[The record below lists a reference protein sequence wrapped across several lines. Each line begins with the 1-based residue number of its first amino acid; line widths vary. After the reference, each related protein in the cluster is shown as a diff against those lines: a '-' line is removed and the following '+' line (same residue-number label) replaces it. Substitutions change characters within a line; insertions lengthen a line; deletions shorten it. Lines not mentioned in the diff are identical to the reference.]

1 MRILCVMTALMTMF
15 LAIAQVQAAPQ
26 PSTYPYVFRIQVM
39 LDRVGIS
46 PGVID
51 GHMGANTKRALAKF
65 QRLSKK
71 AQPVVKPVTYYRIT
85 ATDVAGPFTKIPADI
100 MQTAAL
106 PALGYKSLL
115 EALAERFHTTPA
127 LLKQLNP
134 DARFTEGEEVTVPNV
149 VAMVM
154 PAVPPKTTAT
164 KPTVRRDIVV
174 TVTKSTSVL
183 TVTNASDRLVFY
195 APVTTGSK
203 HDPLPI
209 GEWKVNGVHYSPI
222 FRYNPSLF
230 WDADPK
236 NTNTT
241 IPAGPNNPVGL
252 VWIGISKKHYGLHGT
267 PEPSTIGSA
276 QSHGCVRLTNWDALK
291 LAGMVKFGTPV
302 LFKE

>member
-1 MRILCVMTALMTMF
+1 MQILCVMTALMTMF

-26 PSTYPYVFRIQVM
+26 PSTYPCVFRLQVM

-71 AQPVVKPVTYYRIT
+71 TQPVVKPVTCYRIT
-85 ATDVAGPFTKIPADI
+85 ATDTAGPFTKIPADI

-134 DARFTEGEEVTVPNV
+134 GARFIEGEEITVPNV
-149 VAMVM
+149 AAMVM
-154 PAVPPKTTAT
+154 PAVPPKTTAK
-164 KPTVRRDIVV
+164 KPTVRRDVVV
-174 TVTKSTSVL
+174 TVTKSISVV
-183 TVTNASDRLVFY
+183 TVTNANNRLVFY

-209 GEWKVNGVHYSPI
+209 GEWKVNGVHYNPI

-236 NTNTT
+236 NTNAT

-291 LAGMVKFGTPV
+291 LAGLVKFGTSV